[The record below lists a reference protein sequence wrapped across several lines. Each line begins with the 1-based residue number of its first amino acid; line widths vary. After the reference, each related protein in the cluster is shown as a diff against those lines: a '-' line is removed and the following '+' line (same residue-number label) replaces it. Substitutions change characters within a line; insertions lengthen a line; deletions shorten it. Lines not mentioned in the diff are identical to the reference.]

1 MMFAINFDIKIV
13 QPVPWLTVLIFNK
26 WPHAVFKT
34 WKRLTRWTI
43 RMRRNHHSMQHWPF
57 QMFNNSI
64 ASNLKRCQKG
74 YWQARGENK
83 EVAQSKFSLKWE
95 AELKEDSGRL
105 KCKCKEDSPQV
116 EESPDSSSVR
126 SPSHNLD
133 CLLKDQWSAFSGRL
147 SPQNIFDSL
156 CESESLKFWKSLK
169 VTKRRKKHKE
179 FDFDFWLLLYDT
191 WEFQEV
197 PA

>member
-133 CLLKDQWSAFSGRL
+133 CLLKDQRSVFWVDFHL
-147 SPQNIFDSL
+147 KIYLVSL
-156 CESESLKFWKSLK
+156 CESRCLKFWKSPK
-169 VTKRRKKHKE
+169 SSKNHK
-179 FDFDFWLLLYDT
+179 
-191 WEFQEV
+191 
-197 PA
+197 

>member
-26 WPHAVFKT
+26 CPHAVFKT

-126 SPSHNLD
+126 SIIISTACWKINDQFFRVDFHLEIY
-133 CLLKDQWSAFSGRL
+133 LL
-147 SPQNIFDSL
+147 SL
-156 CESESLKFWKSLK
+156 CESRSLKFWKSLK
-169 VTKRRKKHKE
+169 VT
-179 FDFDFWLLLYDT
+179 
-191 WEFQEV
+191 
-197 PA
+197 